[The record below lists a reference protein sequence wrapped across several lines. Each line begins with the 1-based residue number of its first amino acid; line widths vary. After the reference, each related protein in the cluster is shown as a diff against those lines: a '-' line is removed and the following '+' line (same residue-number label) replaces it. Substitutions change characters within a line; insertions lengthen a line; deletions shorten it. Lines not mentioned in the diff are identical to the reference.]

1 VHIIWLNDS
10 IRPIALGRSGHRIK
24 PERVIGITRIRS
36 DTGKYSFT
44 STTPCSVT
52 EARMK
57 HWYAIHTK
65 PRQET
70 CAAENLRRQEFEI
83 YLPRIKQAQRYRHQ
97 WRDKIGPLFPRYLF
111 IRLDL
116 GKDNI
121 APIRSTR
128 GVSMLVNF
136 SGLPAT
142 VPDPFID
149 GMLQLAD
156 PDTELFHPEATL
168 FEAGK
173 TVTIVDGPL
182 EGLEAIF
189 RADDGLQRSI
199 ILLDILGKTQQLRID
214 RNHLTLSKNG

>member
-1 VHIIWLNDS
+1 MILDKDCF
-10 IRPIALGRSGHRIK
+10 K
-24 PERVIGITRIRS
+24 P
-36 DTGKYSFT
+36 
-44 STTPCSVT
+44 TTPFPATKTC
-52 EARMK
+52 MK

-70 CAAENLRRQEFEI
+70 LAAENLRRQTFEI
-83 YLPRIKQAQRYRHQ
+83 YLPRIKETQRYRHQ
-97 WRDKIGPLFPRYLF
+97 WRDKIEPLFPRYLF

-128 GVSMLVNF
+128 GVAKLVSF

-149 GMLQLAD
+149 ALIQTAD
-156 PDTELFHPEATL
+156 PDSGLLHPEADL
-168 FEAGK
+168 FEAS
-173 TVTIVDGPL
+173 TSVTIVDGPL

-189 RADDGLQRSI
+189 KAHDGEARAI
-199 ILLDILGKTQQLRID
+199 ILLNILGKTQQLRID
-214 RNHLTLSKNG
+214 SNHLSPTRLD